1 MHPIA
6 HAQTRPDHPAII
18 MAPSGETVTFGQMDD
33 YANRFAQLLRSRGL
47 KRGDHFAVLM
57 ENNSHYLQ
65 VVWGSQ
71 RAGRV
76 GGPLCSS
83 PASPGRDARLL
94 NRHRRSPAS
103 SPPASTGTRRKSEET
118 VRKGKPSVRS
128 GWRQC

>member
-6 HAQTRPDHPAII
+6 YAQTRPYHPAII

-71 RAGRV
+71 RAGTMMVPISTRLTA
-76 GGPLCSS
+76 PEIAYILQ
-83 PASPGRDARLL
+83 DAGAKFLL
-94 NRHRRSPAS
+94 TST
-103 SPPASTGTRRKSEET
+103 PPAAAIASIRND
-118 VRKGKPSVRS
+118 
-128 GWRQC
+128 